1 MYPLNEKLRINNYGT
16 IILDFVTKSNRND
29 NDILKIELNKLN
41 VNNNHKING
50 EASSSTLVEDLAS
63 HVKGRQEQIKTRH

>member
-41 VNNNHKING
+41 VNNKHKN
-50 EASSSTLVEDLAS
+50 
-63 HVKGRQEQIKTRH
+63 QW